1 LRSARLVRIVL
12 TVATMALVMSQDASA
27 QTFRTDD
34 PVIRQMWTLGMEESQ
49 TEDLAQILTDFIGP
63 RLAGSTNLE
72 AAADWALSKY

>member
-1 LRSARLVRIVL
+1 
-12 TVATMALVMSQDASA
+12 
-27 QTFRTDD
+27 
-34 PVIRQMWTLGMEESQ
+34 MEESQ